1 MNKKNKRS
9 GTVQQF
15 RSIVHKDQQKDE
27 DNSIDYYSAYKAK
40 NLV

>member
-1 MNKKNKRS
+1 MNKKSKKS

-15 RSIVHKDQQKDE
+15 RSIVSKE
-27 DNSIDYYSAYKAK
+27 DSIDYSSAYKAK